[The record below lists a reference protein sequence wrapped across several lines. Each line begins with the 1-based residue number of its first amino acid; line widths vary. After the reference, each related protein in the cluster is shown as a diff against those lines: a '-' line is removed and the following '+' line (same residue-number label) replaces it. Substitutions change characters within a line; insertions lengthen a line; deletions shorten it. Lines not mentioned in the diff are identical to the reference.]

1 VVLERLP
8 RLASGKLDRRAL
20 PAPERASPET
30 LAPRTPTEA
39 QLAAIWQEVLGLD
52 SVGVSDNF
60 FELGGHSLLAM
71 RLVARIREAF
81 GVDIAVPRIF
91 EVADLADLAVEIQTR
106 QGGEGNQTKTAL
118 ADALAELGS
127 LSPEE
132 LNALLAAEDP

>member
-1 VVLERLP
+1 
-8 RLASGKLDRRAL
+8 
-20 PAPERASPET
+20 RASTAT

-39 QLAAIWQEVLGLD
+39 QLAAIWQEVLNLD

-60 FELGGHSLLAM
+60 FALGGHSLLAM
-71 RLVARIREAF
+71 KLVARIREAF
-81 GVDIAVPRIF
+81 GVDIAVPRVF
-91 EVADLADLAVEIQTR
+91 EVADLAELAVEIQSR
-106 QGGEGNQTKTAL
+106 QCGDDNPTQTAL